1 MHTSRIV
8 ASALSTALA
17 AFLARS
23 LSAQSGVPSGTGGPV
38 WQTLM
43 QKPLPEDAEPKL
55 SVVSIPVPPAPPE
68 ARPTGA
74 GHTHAGPVFAYIL
87 QGEIENQA
95 EPDPPEIYK
104 PGDFFYEAPGHVH
117 RFLRNL
123 STAEPAKLII
133 FQSGATGTPALA
145 IKMLLQEPLLTTKNQ
160 EVSLLRLTLAP
171 LSLSETPAHSNP
183 DVIYVL
189 EGKIETTS
197 TPNQTRTYNPGDLF
211 LDPANRA
218 GLSLKNPSGS
228 EPAKLLLYHVS
239 EKREQRE

>member
-1 MHTSRIV
+1 MLTSRIV

-17 AFLARS
+17 AFLAGS
-23 LSAQSGVPSGTGGPV
+23 LSAQLGVPSGTGGPV

-68 ARPTGA
+68 PRPTRA

-87 QGEIENQA
+87 EGEIENQV
-95 EPDPPEIYK
+95 EPDPPFVYK
-104 PGDFFYEAPGHVH
+104 PGDFFYEAPGRVH
-117 RFLRNL
+117 RFMRNL
-123 STAEPAKLII
+123 SLTEPAKLIV
-133 FQSGATGTPALA
+133 FQSGATATPAPV
-145 IKMLLQEPLLTTKNQ
+145 IKTLLQEPLLTTKNQ
-160 EVSLLRLTLAP
+160 EVSLIRLTLAP

-197 TPNQTRTYNPGDLF
+197 TPDQTKTYDPGDLF

-218 GLSLKNPSGS
+218 GS
-228 EPAKLLLYHVS
+228 
-239 EKREQRE
+239 R